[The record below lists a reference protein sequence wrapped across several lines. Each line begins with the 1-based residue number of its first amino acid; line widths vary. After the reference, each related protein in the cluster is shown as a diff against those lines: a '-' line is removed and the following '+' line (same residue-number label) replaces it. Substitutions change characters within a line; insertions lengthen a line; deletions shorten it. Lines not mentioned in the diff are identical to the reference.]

1 VRRFEFSTESWPLQ
15 DTFRISRGAKK
26 SSEVVV
32 VSISEGSHTG
42 WGECVPY
49 GRYGESLSSVEEQ
62 LQLMRP
68 EIVRGIGT
76 EDLQGLLP
84 AGAARNALDC
94 ALWDLQAKGLGQKVW
109 QLLNLPAPRTVT
121 TAYTLGVDS
130 PAAMGAKAE
139 EEKHRPLLKLK
150 MSGVDDL
157 ARVQAVREGSPE
169 ARIIVDANEG
179 WQIDQFEPLSLALAG
194 LGVELIEQPLPA
206 ADDYQLA
213 DQPHPVPICAD
224 ESCHTSADLPRLQQ
238 CYEFINIKLDKA
250 GGLTEAVK
258 LHAAARQLNMGVMV
272 GCMVSTSLAMAPAM
286 LIAQDAEFVDL
297 DGPLL
302 LQADRS
308 PGLKYE
314 GSLVYPPDADF
325 WG

>member
-15 DTFRISRGAKK
+15 DTFRISRGAKT

-32 VSISEGSHTG
+32 VSISEGGHTG

-76 EDLQGLLP
+76 EDLQALLP

-94 ALWDLQAKGLGQKVW
+94 ALWDLQARGRGQKVW
-109 QLLNLPAPRTVT
+109 QLLNLPAPQTVT

-130 PAAMGAKAE
+130 PAAMGARAE
-139 EEKHRPLLKLK
+139 KEKHRPLLKLK

-157 ARVQAVREGSPE
+157 ARVQAVREGSPD

-206 ADDYQLA
+206 ADDYKLA

-238 CYEFINIKLDKA
+238 YYEFINIKLDKA